1 MDRNRAQHI
10 STVLRQ
16 AVREG
21 RWTQS
26 YGAQDAHNGLDQ
38 ALATRIQAGQPSL
51 EVMNDGLMCTHG
63 YQLLALARRD
73 YDACRIAAPTLDEI
87 RLLGTAAD
95 NVVTIDIPRATRL
108 ARAA

>member
-26 YGAQDAHNGLDQ
+26 YAAQDAHNGLDQ
-38 ALATRIQAGQPSL
+38 ALATRIQAGQPAL
-51 EVMNDGLMCTHG
+51 EAMNDGLMSTHAE
-63 YQLLALARRD
+63 QLLAIARAD
-73 YDACRIAAPTLDEI
+73 YAACRLAAPTLDEL
-87 RLLGTAAD
+87 RLLGAAAD
-95 NVVTIDIPRATRL
+95 NVVTIEIPRTTRL